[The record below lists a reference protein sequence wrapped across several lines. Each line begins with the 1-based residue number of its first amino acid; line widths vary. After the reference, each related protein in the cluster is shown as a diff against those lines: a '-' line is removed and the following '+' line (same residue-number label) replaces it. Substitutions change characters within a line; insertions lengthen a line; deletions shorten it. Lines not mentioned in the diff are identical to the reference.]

1 MTVREMSEVVG
12 RMCSLEVVLGGSMR
26 GRVFAEIAD
35 VRESYGRT
43 DYLVRVLPVAG
54 EGEAWVSAERV
65 TVL

>member
-12 RMCSLEVVLGGSMR
+12 KTCSVAVVLGSVR
-26 GRVFAEIAD
+26 GRIFAEIAD

-43 DYLVRVLPVAG
+43 DYLIRVLPVAG

>member
-1 MTVREMSEVVG
+1 MGVKEAAEVVG
-12 RMCSLEVVLGGSMR
+12 KTCSVAVVLGVVR
-26 GRVFAEIAD
+26 IRVFAEIAD